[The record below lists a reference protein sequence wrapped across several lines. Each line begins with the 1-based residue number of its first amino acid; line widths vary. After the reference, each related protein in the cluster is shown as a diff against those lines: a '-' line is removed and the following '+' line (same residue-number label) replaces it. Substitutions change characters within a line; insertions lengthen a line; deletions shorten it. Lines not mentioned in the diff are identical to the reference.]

1 MRSGLLVIVGKCDE
15 VNERFSGKE
24 QTSYISAMDERMV
37 LIAYQIAFLLKTG
50 NQVHLRNF

>member
-1 MRSGLLVIVGKCDE
+1 MLSGLLVIVGKCDE
-15 VNERFSGKE
+15 VNGRFSGKE
-24 QTSYISAMDERMV
+24 QTSYISAMDELMV